1 MSERM
6 PTTTSYGT
14 WQTRVDDADTTVE
27 RTVINALADGMCGET
42 NTAAIVA
49 AYRDA
54 VNAALPASVT
64 LRGEEFFG
72 PAGFEVVDFESAGY
86 PVDEDG
92 GLDIDAIVRAVD
104 FWGIVKQIEG

>member
-1 MSERM
+1 MS
-6 PTTTSYGT
+6 TTASYGT
-14 WQTRVDDADTTVE
+14 WESRVEDADTTVE
-27 RTVINALADGMCGET
+27 RTVTNALADGMCGDT

-72 PAGFEVVDFESAGY
+72 PAGYEVVDFESDGY

-104 FWGIVKQIEG
+104 FWGIVKQLEG

>member
-1 MSERM
+1 MS
-6 PTTTSYGT
+6 TTASYGT
-14 WQTRVDDADTTVE
+14 WESRVEDADTTVE
-27 RTVINALADGMCGET
+27 RTVTNALADGMCGET

-72 PAGFEVVDFESAGY
+72 PAGYEVVDFESDGY

-104 FWGIVKQIEG
+104 FWGIVKQLEG

>member
-1 MSERM
+1 M

-14 WQTRVDDADTTVE
+14 WQIRVDDADTTVE
-27 RTVINALADGMCGET
+27 RTVTNALADGMCGDT

-54 VNAALPASVT
+54 INAALPASVE

-72 PAGFEVVDFESAGY
+72 PPGSRSSTSSPMAIRSMRTAGSTSTRSSGRSIS
-86 PVDEDG
+86 G
-92 GLDIDAIVRAVD
+92 RS
-104 FWGIVKQIEG
+104 

>member
-1 MSERM
+1 MS
-6 PTTTSYGT
+6 TTASYGT
-14 WQTRVDDADTTVE
+14 WENRVEDADTTVE
-27 RTVINALADGMCGET
+27 RTVTNALADGMCGDT

-49 AYRDA
+49 AYRHA

-72 PAGFEVVDFESAGY
+72 PAGYEVVDFESDGY

-104 FWGIVKQIEG
+104 FWGLVKQLEG

>member
-1 MSERM
+1 MS
-6 PTTTSYGT
+6 TTTSYGV
-14 WQTRVDDADTTVE
+14 WKDRVEDADTTLE
-27 RTVINALADGMCGET
+27 RTVTNALADGMCGET

-54 VNAALPASVT
+54 VNAALPASVE

-72 PAGFEVVDFESAGY
+72 PAGYEVVDFESDGY

-104 FWGIVKQIEG
+104 FWEIVKQIEG

>member
-1 MSERM
+1 MS
-6 PTTTSYGT
+6 TTTSYGV
-14 WQTRVDDADTTVE
+14 WKDRVEDADSTVE

-42 NTAAIVA
+42 DTAAIVA

-54 VNAALPASVT
+54 VNAALPASVE

-72 PAGFEVVDFESAGY
+72 PAGFEVVDFESDGY

-92 GLDIDAIVRAVD
+92 GLDIDALVRAVD
-104 FWGIVKQIEG
+104 FWGLVKQLEG

>member
-1 MSERM
+1 MS
-6 PTTTSYGT
+6 TTASYGT
-14 WQTRVDDADTTVE
+14 WESRVEDADTTVE
-27 RTVINALADGMCGET
+27 RTVTNALADGMCGDT

-72 PAGFEVVDFESAGY
+72 PAGYEVVDFESDGY

-104 FWGIVKQIEG
+104 FWGIVKHLEG

>member
-1 MSERM
+1 M

-14 WQTRVDDADTTVE
+14 WETRVDDADTTVE
-27 RTVINALADGMCGET
+27 RTVINALADGMCGDT

-54 VNAALPASVT
+54 INAALPVSVE

-72 PAGFEVVDFESAGY
+72 PAGFEVVDFESDGY

-104 FWGIVKQIEG
+104 FWEIVKQIEGE

>member
-1 MSERM
+1 MS
-6 PTTTSYGT
+6 TTTSYGT
-14 WQTRVDDADTTVE
+14 WASRVEDADATVE
-27 RTVINALADGMCGET
+27 RTVTNALADGMCGDT

-54 VNAALPASVT
+54 INAALPASVT

-72 PAGFEVVDFESAGY
+72 PAGYEVVDFESDGY

-92 GLDIDAIVRAVD
+92 GLDIDAVVRAVD
-104 FWGIVKQIEG
+104 FWEIVKQIEG

>member
-1 MSERM
+1 MS
-6 PTTTSYGT
+6 TTTSYGT
-14 WQTRVDDADTTVE
+14 WESRVEDADATVE
-27 RTVINALADGMCGET
+27 RTVINALADGMCGDT

-72 PAGFEVVDFESAGY
+72 PAGYEVVDFESDGY

-104 FWGIVKQIEG
+104 FWGLVKQLEG